1 MSDEL
6 TSSLD
11 LIHEG
16 DIRVFGYGDPKNP
29 PLVCVHGLMGDTIDF
44 ISFKEIWGKEFY
56 LVIPETAPK
65 GKDSGYMKSGAEVSH
80 PSLVYEGS
88 VDKIKHFLDLR
99 YPNQK
104 LLFTGISLGG
114 KLCIEFAGRYPDS
127 FKGAVVT
134 DVGVGPLCGS
144 GLYYFLKEVIP
155 SINLSQNWKDLKAE
169 LKEKIPDRMLRLL
182 VQASISYEEG
192 NKEQAQI
199 KGNMKGFT
207 TALEG
212 STFED
217 QHWIL
222 EKLKGQIVVLKAPN
236 TSAIIDKDAELMRKD
251 HRFYVV
257 DLPGANHFIQIN
269 NKADYEKIGLK
280 AFRLMR
286 DGQLNEGYHE
296 WHSA

>member
-6 TSSLD
+6 ESPLELLHD
-11 LIHEG
+11 GEIKIYCHG
-16 DIRVFGYGDPKNP
+16 NPKNT

-44 ISFKEIWGKEFY
+44 VSFYETWGKEFF
-56 LVIPETAPK
+56 LIIPETAPK
-65 GKDSGYMKSGAEVSH
+65 GKDSGYMNSKDAGH

-88 VDKIKHFLDLR
+88 VDKIKRFLDLK
-99 YPNQK
+99 YPGQR

-114 KLCIEFAGRYPDS
+114 KLCIEFAGRYPES

-144 GLYYFLKEVIP
+144 DLYYFLKDVIP
-155 SINLSQNWKDLKAE
+155 SINLAQEWKDLKNE

-182 VQASISYEEG
+182 VQSSISYEEG
-192 NKEQAQI
+192 NKKQAQI

-212 STFED
+212 ASFED
-217 QHWIL
+217 QHWVL
-222 EKLKGQIVVLKAPN
+222 EKMKGQIVVLKATQ
-236 TSAIIDKDAELMRKD
+236 TSAIIDKDAEIMKKD
-251 HRFYVV
+251 SRFFIV

-269 NKADYEKIGLK
+269 NKLQYEKIGLK
-280 AFRLMR
+280 AFELMR
-286 DGQLNEGYHE
+286 DGKLNEGYHE
-296 WHSA
+296 WD

>member
-6 TSSLD
+6 ISKYSLLHD
-11 LIHEG
+11 GE
-16 DIRVFGYGDPKNP
+16 IRVFSYGDPTNT
-29 PLVCVHGLMGDTIDF
+29 PLVCIHGLMGDTIDF
-44 ISFKEIWGKEFY
+44 VSFCEAWGRDFF
-56 LVIPETAPK
+56 LLIPETAPK
-65 GKDSGYMKSGAEVSH
+65 GKDSGYMNKAGGH
-80 PSLVYEGS
+80 PALVYEGA
-88 VDKIKHFLDLR
+88 VDKIKRFLDLR

-114 KLCIEFAGRYPDS
+114 KLCIEFAGRYPES

-144 GLYYFLKEVIP
+144 GLYYFLKDVIP
-155 SINLSQNWKDLKAE
+155 SINLNQEWKELKQE

-182 VQASISYEEG
+182 VQSSISYEPG
-192 NKEQAQI
+192 NKTQAQI

-217 QHWIL
+217 QHWVL
-222 EKLKGQIVVLKAPN
+222 EKLSGPIVILKAPE
-236 TSAIIDKDAELMRKD
+236 TSAIIDRDAELMRKD
-251 HRFYVV
+251 PRFFLI

-269 NKADYEKIGLK
+269 NKAEYEKLGLR
-280 AFRLMR
+280 AFELLR
-286 DGQLNEGYHE
+286 DGKLTEGYHD
-296 WHSA
+296 WD